1 MTYIVQEQRP
11 ISGGITTAVG
21 QNEGSLVRRRPR
33 SDLFIWMSRFT
44 VFQCTNLSLPNL
56 FGRGEKFGVDYS
68 YSNRGNTDGKI
79 YYALP
84 TQLDP
89 NKQ

>member
-1 MTYIVQEQRP
+1 MVQEHRP
-11 ISGGITTAVG
+11 ISGGINTAVG
-21 QNEGSLVRRRPR
+21 QNEGSLVRRPRR
-33 SDLFIWMSRFT
+33 SDFFTLIRRFDA
-44 VFQCTNLSLPNL
+44 FQCTNLSLPNL